1 MDRPLAA
8 KDGWPGFGIGGS
20 NLQFKAVFFKFIGEF
35 MAGNIVDM
43 ASMTVGWNVDK
54 AQQDLMF
61 AYGVREGDKEGLI
74 KLMGPEYLNVT
85 VDAKDTN
92 GNPITDPNK
101 LVDQVSLKGLQLI
114 AEQRF
119 QHSGR
124 IFTLFSDLLSKIDQ
138 MKQRLIQKFGQ
149 G

>member
-1 MDRPLAA
+1 
-8 KDGWPGFGIGGS
+8 
-20 NLQFKAVFFKFIGEF
+20 

-85 VDAKDTN
+85 VDAKDDK
-92 GNPITDPNK
+92 GNQITDPNR

>member
-1 MDRPLAA
+1 MGASLYGKGDLM
-8 KDGWPGFGIGGS
+8 S
-20 NLQFKAVFFKFIGEF
+20 
-35 MAGNIVDM
+35 GNIVDV

-61 AYGVREGDKEGLI
+61 AYGVREGDREKI
-74 KLMGPEYLNVT
+74 KQLMGPEYLNVQVKAT
-85 VDAKDTN
+85 DEKGA
-92 GNPITDPNK
+92 PITDPDK